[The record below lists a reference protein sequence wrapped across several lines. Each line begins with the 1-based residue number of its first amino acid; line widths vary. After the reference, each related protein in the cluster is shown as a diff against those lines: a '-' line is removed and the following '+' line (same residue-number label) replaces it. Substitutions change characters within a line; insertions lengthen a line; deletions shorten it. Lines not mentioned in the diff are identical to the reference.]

1 MQNLPTTVS
10 ELADKLFGIVY
21 EPGIWL
27 QLGTIIIIL
36 LAARMLGALFRRS
49 LRRWLPGLIPKEA
62 HLSLIEDI
70 LTKIAS
76 PLTAAVLLWI
86 AFLLAQQN
94 QWDHILLGTAMK
106 LAWAW
111 MFIRLMT
118 SFLAGKI
125 WAKILAV
132 FIWTVVALDI
142 VGVLRPTIDFLDQI
156 GLGTGGNRLSI
167 WVILKA
173 AIMLAIIIPLV
184 GKLSSF
190 LQAKIEKAPQLTP
203 KLQVLL
209 SKLLKT
215 ALYSATI
222 LIALDSVG
230 FNFQLLALFSGA
242 VGLGVGFG
250 LQKVV
255 SNLVSG
261 VIILAD
267 NSIRPGDV
275 IEVGGV
281 YGWIESLHARFVSVV
296 TRDGTSFLIPNDDL
310 ITNQV
315 INWSFSGHGTRLKI
329 PVGVSYSSDVPRAME
344 LMVAAAE
351 ESPRVLKQPAPVARL
366 IGFGDSSIDLEL
378 RVWIKDPQKG
388 VVNIKSE
395 IQLKIWEIFREHGVE
410 FPFPQRDLSLKPTS
424 EITVRLQG
432 DADIKERGELL
443 PAKPTPP
450 IP

>member
-1 MQNLPTTVS
+1 MAGDYGLGV
-10 ELADKLFGIVY
+10 L
-21 EPGIWL
+21 L
-27 QLGTIIIIL
+27 QAATIIIIM
-36 LAARMLGALFRRS
+36 LAAKILGGWLRRS
-49 LRRWLPGLIPKEA
+49 LLRFLPGLIPNEA
-62 HLSLIEDI
+62 YLSLIDDK
-70 LTKIAS
+70 LAKIAN
-76 PLTAAVLLWI
+76 PFMAAVLLWI
-86 AFLLAQQN
+86 AFLFAQQN
-94 QWDHILLGTAMK
+94 QWGHNLLGIAMK

-111 MFIRLMT
+111 MLIRLIT
-118 SFLAGKI
+118 SFLGGKV
-125 WAKILAV
+125 WAKILAIS
-132 FIWTVVALDI
+132 IWTVAALDI
-142 VGVLRPTIDFLDQI
+142 LGVLRPTIAFLDQI

-173 AIMLAIIIPLV
+173 AIMLAIIIPLA
-184 GKLSSF
+184 GKLCKF
-190 LQAKIEKAPQLTP
+190 LQAKIEKAPNLTP
-203 KLQVLL
+203 KLQVLMI
-209 SKLLKT
+209 KLLKA
-215 ALYSATI
+215 ALYTATI

-310 ITNQV
+310 ISNKV
-315 INWSFSGHGTRLKI
+315 INWSFSGRGTRLKI
-329 PVGVSYSSDVPRAME
+329 SVGISYSSDVHRAME
-344 LMVAAAE
+344 LMVAAAA
-351 ESPRVLKQPAPVARL
+351 ESPRVLKEPAPVARL

-378 RVWIKDPQKG
+378 RLWIRDPQKG

-395 IQLKIWEIFREHGVE
+395 IQLRIWEIFHEHGVE
-410 FPFPQRDLSLKPTS
+410 FPFPQRDLALKPSS

-432 DADIKERGELL
+432 DQTLGERS
-443 PAKPTPP
+443 
-450 IP
+450 